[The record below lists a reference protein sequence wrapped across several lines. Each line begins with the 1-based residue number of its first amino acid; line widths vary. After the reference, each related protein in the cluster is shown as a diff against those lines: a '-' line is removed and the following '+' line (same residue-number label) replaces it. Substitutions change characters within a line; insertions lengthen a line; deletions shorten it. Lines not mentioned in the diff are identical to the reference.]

1 MRILA
6 VLAFSILYLS
16 ANVEATVEITEARIA
31 GESDAKNLDKW
42 KFKRFTVGFC
52 GSATPIVLLS
62 ALVVGDA
69 AWDISY
75 KYNNFDPTVCCVL
88 YGIGT
93 LLPIGE
99 ALIRAPKPPAQRL
112 LGKSPEW
119 VNAYTKA
126 YQASMKKRNMDATL
140 MGCLT
145 GAAVSAPVLYLIMV
159 ATTGVKGD

>member
-6 VLAFSILYLS
+6 VLAFSVLYLS

-42 KFKRFTVGFC
+42 KFKRFTVAFC
-52 GSATPIVLLS
+52 ASATPIMLLS
-62 ALVVGDA
+62 ALGVGET
-69 AWDISY
+69 AWGISCN
-75 KYNNFDPTVCCVL
+75 YNPDLTVCCVL
-88 YGIGT
+88 YGIGA
-93 LLPIGE
+93 LLPFGE

-126 YQASMKKRNMDATL
+126 YQASMKKRNMDAAL
-140 MGCLT
+140 IGCLT
-145 GAAVSAPVLYLIMV
+145 GVAVSAPVLYLIVV
-159 ATTGVKGD
+159 ATTGSKGE

>member
-69 AWDISY
+69 AWDISC
-75 KYNNFDPTVCCVL
+75 N
-88 YGIGT
+88 
-93 LLPIGE
+93 
-99 ALIRAPKPPAQRL
+99 
-112 LGKSPEW
+112 
-119 VNAYTKA
+119 
-126 YQASMKKRNMDATL
+126 
-140 MGCLT
+140 
-145 GAAVSAPVLYLIMV
+145 
-159 ATTGVKGD
+159 

>member
-52 GSATPIVLLS
+52 GSATPIMLLS
-62 ALVVGDA
+62 ALAVGEA
-69 AWDISY
+69 AWD
-75 KYNNFDPTVCCVL
+75 YNIDPTVCCVL
-88 YGIGT
+88 YGIGA

-99 ALIRAPKPPAQRL
+99 VLIHAPKPPAQRL

-140 MGCLT
+140 IGCLT
-145 GAAVSAPVLYLIMV
+145 GTAVSAPVLYLIIV
-159 ATTGVKGD
+159 ATTGSRAE

>member
-16 ANVEATVEITEARIA
+16 TSVEATVEITEARLA

-42 KFKRFTVGFC
+42 KFKRFAVGFC
-52 GSATPIVLLS
+52 GSATPILLLS
-62 ALVVGDA
+62 ALAAGDA

-75 KYNNFDPTVCCVL
+75 NYNLDPTFCCLL

-99 ALIRAPKPPAQRL
+99 ALIHAPKTPAQQL

-126 YQASMKKRNMDATL
+126 YQASMKKTEP
-140 MGCLT
+140 GCNIDRLFNGDSGIST
-145 GAAVSAPVLYLIMV
+145 GTPNPRWHQW
-159 ATTGVKGD
+159 K

>member
-16 ANVEATVEITEARIA
+16 TSVEATVEITEARLA

-42 KFKRFTVGFC
+42 KFKRFAVGFC
-52 GSATPIVLLS
+52 GSATPILLLS
-62 ALVVGDA
+62 ALAVGDA

-75 KYNNFDPTVCCVL
+75 NYNLDPTFCCLL
-88 YGIGT
+88 YGIGP

-99 ALIRAPKPPAQRL
+99 ALIHAPKTPAQQL

-126 YQASMKKRNMDATL
+126 YQASMKKRNLDATL
-140 MGCLT
+140 IGCLT
-145 GAAVSAPVLYLIMV
+145 GTVVSAPVLLILGGMSGNKV
-159 ATTGVKGD
+159 DN

>member
-16 ANVEATVEITEARIA
+16 VNVEATVEITEARIA

-88 YGIGT
+88 YGIGA

>member
-52 GSATPIVLLS
+52 GSATPIMLLS
-62 ALVVGDA
+62 ALGVGEA
-69 AWDISY
+69 AWGISCN
-75 KYNNFDPTVCCVL
+75 YNPDPTVCCVL
-88 YGIGT
+88 YGIGA
-93 LLPIGE
+93 LLPFGE

-126 YQASMKKRNMDATL
+126 YQASMKKRNMDATW